1 MLPESLLQF
10 IWKFRL
16 FGGNQL
22 QLAGRESLEIIFAGH
37 HNRDSGPDFLDARL
51 KIDGTL
57 WAGNVEVHRKASD
70 WYRHTHHTDASYS
83 NVILHVVYEDDQ
95 RILDASGNELPVLV
109 LAPLIDSDMYERWK
123 VLEMHHQPIACGI
136 WEKPTEPFYSAWL
149 NRLLAE
155 RLEEKS
161 GTITEVLQFT
171 ANNWDEAFYL
181 VLARSFG
188 FKVNAEPFEQLAR
201 SIPLKIVQK
210 HKQSTF
216 QLEALFLGQSGLI
229 DQNVDDEYP
238 RKLYEE
244 YVFLKH
250 QYGLRSMQPHVWK
263 HLRMRPVNFPAIRI
277 VQFAHLMAS
286 APDLKQMISEVFDLL
301 AFHKSLEVNPKGY
314 WLTHYQ
320 IDAQSPHSSKGLGR
334 DARLSVMINSVI
346 PFLFIYA
353 RFRGNQEL
361 RQRVLNWLE
370 ILPPEKHAI
379 ARLWE
384 LNGVRAR
391 HAGDSQALIRL
402 LKAYC
407 EPGKCLD
414 CSWGLRY
421 LKEVPSL
428 RLAELPDTVD

>member
-1 MLPESLLQF
+1 
-10 IWKFRL
+10 
-16 FGGNQL
+16 
-22 QLAGRESLEIIFAGH
+22 
-37 HNRDSGPDFLDARL
+37 
-51 KIDGTL
+51 
-57 WAGNVEVHRKASD
+57 
-70 WYRHTHHTDASYS
+70 
-83 NVILHVVYEDDQ
+83 
-95 RILDASGNELPVLV
+95 
-109 LAPLIDSDMYERWK
+109 
-123 VLEMHHQPIACGI
+123 
-136 WEKPTEPFYSAWL
+136 
-149 NRLLAE
+149 
-155 RLEEKS
+155 
-161 GTITEVLQFT
+161 
-171 ANNWDEAFYL
+171 
-181 VLARSFG
+181 
-188 FKVNAEPFEQLAR
+188 
-201 SIPLKIVQK
+201 
-210 HKQSTF
+210 
-216 QLEALFLGQSGLI
+216 
-229 DQNVDDEYP
+229 VDDDYP

-250 QYGLRSMQPHVWK
+250 QYGLRSMLPHVWK

-286 APDLKQMISEVFDLL
+286 APDLNQMISEVFDWK
-301 AFHKSLEVNPKGY
+301 AFDKSLEVNPKGY

-428 RLAELPDTVD
+428 RVAELPDAVD